1 MKEHSSKTM
10 KALMVIAVMVSSVL
24 TTIYK
29 LIRKENKDVG
39 NRVHNKEGRGNATR

>member
-1 MKEHSSKTM
+1 MKEQSSKTM
-10 KALMVIAVMVSSVL
+10 KALMVFAVFVSSAL
-24 TTIYK
+24 TALYK